1 MQQHH
6 RPAVLAT
13 AIAAALFS
21 LVVPAGSQAATAVD
35 APAAAAASDLDT
47 VVVTANRY
55 AVPADSVLA
64 SVTVLDRAAIEASQA
79 RDIIDLLGR
88 QAGVD
93 IARTGGP
100 GQASTVFLR
109 GGNSGHALVLVDG
122 IRVNAATS
130 GVLDFAHLPLAQV
143 ERIEIVRGPR
153 AALWGSDAI
162 GGVIQIF
169 TKRGKGAPEFTA
181 FAGFGTNN
189 TREADASVS
198 GSTGGDHSI
207 SYALSIGDE
216 KSDGFSATKP
226 GNFSYNPDADGYDKK
241 NAAGQASIQLAPGQE
256 AGLLF
261 LNSRLDAQYDSGA
274 SSYDTRA
281 LQRLENVAVYSKN
294 QILPM
299 WTSQIQYAESRDKS
313 GTDTSALASGKSEI
327 DTKQTDITWQNDIL
341 IGADTLQLLYDHRKE
356 EVESSST
363 PQLQRDRTTKSFA
376 AAYNLKRGDNLVNIG
391 VRNDDSSQY
400 GSKTTGSAGYGYHVT
415 PALRASASIGTSFR
429 APTYNELYYP
439 GFGIATN
446 KPEQGRNAEAGLHY
460 DSKGTQLG
468 AVYYHNRLTDLLVTA
483 TPCPFDPKTY
493 SFGCAYNVNHALLE
507 GVTLSGGQQL
517 GDFHFGG
524 SIDLQDPKDETT
536 GNRLARRSKKHAD
549 FTADYSLGA
558 LKAGAELDLS
568 GDRFD
573 DAANKNRL
581 GGYGLVNL
589 YTTYRFAPDWSVLV
603 RWNNIGDKHYELARY
618 YGTATATVF
627 AGLRYGYK

>member
-1 MQQHH
+1 MTYPVT
-6 RPAVLAT
+6 RRAALPSFASAFAL
-13 AIAAALFS
+13 AIAVSNAYADS
-21 LVVPAGSQAATAVD
+21 ATT
-35 APAAAAASDLDT
+35 AAASSSDT
-47 VVVTANRY
+47 VFVTATRTPQK
-55 AVPADSVLA
+55 AG
-64 SVTVLDRAAIEASQA
+64 
-79 RDIIDLLGR
+79 DIISDTLSISAEQIAESGAGSLIDLLQR
-88 QAGVD
+88 QRGIEVSRNGGAGTSANVY
-93 IARTGGP
+93 I
-100 GQASTVFLR
+100 R
-109 GGNSGHALVLVDG
+109 GANPNQNIVLVDG
-122 IRVNAATS
+122 VRIGSSTLGTANWSAI
-130 GVLDFAHLPLAQV
+130 PLTAIDHV
-143 ERIEIVRGPR
+143 EIVYGPLSTLYG
-153 AALWGSDAI
+153 ADAI

-198 GSTGGDHSI
+198 GATGGDHSI
-207 SYALSIGDE
+207 SYALSLGDE

-226 GNFSYNPDADGYDKK
+226 GSSSYNPDADGYDKK

-400 GSKTTGSAGYGYHVT
+400 GSKTTGSAGYGYHFT

-429 APTYNELYYP
+429 APTFNELYYP
-439 GFGIATN
+439 SFGIPIN
-446 KPEQGRNAEAGLHY
+446 KPEQGHNAEAGLHY
-460 DSKGTQLG
+460 DSNGTELG

-493 SFGCAYNVNHALLE
+493 TFGCAYNVNHALLE
-507 GVTLSGGQQL
+507 GLTLSGGQQL

-536 GNRLARRSKKHAD
+536 GNRLARRAKKHAD

-568 GDRFD
+568 GDRYD

-603 RWNNIGDKHYELARY
+603 RWNNIGDKHYELARF